1 MQLQLLLPSQ
11 VLTVHPTLP
20 AHLDTSSLPPL
31 FHFVEDPWFR
41 ARLPCATVTSLI
53 QKPGISAT
61 LPVSVLENVLT
72 SRRLLACLPASFLEQ
87 VCFVFITA
95 ILKRED
101 QRLELARKLTHS
113 NHSALFDT
121 GARQQRLWP
130 GEHVHVRALHWSCP
144 GAQGEA
150 YYEDAGRP
158 THEAGEVTS
167 IENQFSLGD
176 INDFLSRC
184 LKLPGN

>member
-87 VCFVFITA
+87 VCFLFVTA
-95 ILKRED
+95 I
-101 QRLELARKLTHS
+101 
-113 NHSALFDT
+113 
-121 GARQQRLWP
+121 
-130 GEHVHVRALHWSCP
+130 
-144 GAQGEA
+144 
-150 YYEDAGRP
+150 
-158 THEAGEVTS
+158 
-167 IENQFSLGD
+167 
-176 INDFLSRC
+176 
-184 LKLPGN
+184 